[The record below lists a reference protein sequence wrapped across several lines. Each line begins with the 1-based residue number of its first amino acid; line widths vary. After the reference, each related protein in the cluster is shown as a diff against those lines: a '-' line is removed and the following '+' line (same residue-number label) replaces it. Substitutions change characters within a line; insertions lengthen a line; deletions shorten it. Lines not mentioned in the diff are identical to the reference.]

1 MSCILNSGRL
11 KPCKDAVGG
20 IRKIHFVD
28 FGTLGTITLGS
39 NDEVTDITGITLD
52 VDGSS
57 GDESNA
63 FKYHT
68 YDVKGNSS
76 LETNI
81 QSSLENGTTFFEQVL
96 SITLHKLTKE
106 DNKELKLITFGRPH
120 VFVETFDGSLLLV
133 GREHGA
139 EVTGGTAVTG
149 TAMGDLQ
156 GYTLTLTA
164 NERTMPNFVDGAT
177 AAEPFVG
184 MTTDDAN
191 FVQST
196 QRAV

>member
-1 MSCILNSGRL
+1 MACDLTGGRL

-20 IRKIHFVD
+20 VRKIHFVD
-28 FGTLGTITLGS
+28 FGDLGTVTLS
-39 NDEVTDITGITLD
+39 DDEVTDL
-52 VDGSS
+52 S
-57 GDESNA
+57 GTFS
-63 FKYHT
+63 FHT

-81 QSSLENGTTFFEQVL
+81 QTSLENGTTFFEQVVNV
-96 SITLHKLTKE
+96 TLHKLTKE
-106 DNKELKLITFGRPH
+106 DNKELKLMSYGRPH
-120 VFVETFDGSLLLV
+120 VFIETFDGKVLLI

-164 NERTMPNFVDGAT
+164 NETTMPNFVDSPTSADPFAGMSSAT
-177 AAEPFVG
+177 ASA
-184 MTTDDAN
+184 
-191 FVQST
+191 ST
-196 QRAV
+196 QRTP

>member
-1 MSCILNSGRL
+1 MACDLTGGRL

-28 FGTLGTITLGS
+28 FGDLGTITVGS
-39 NDEVTDITGITLD
+39 SDEITDI
-52 VDGSS
+52 S
-57 GDESNA
+57 GTFS
-63 FKYHT
+63 YHS
-68 YDVKGNSS
+68 YEVKGNSS

-81 QSSLENGTTFFEQVL
+81 QTSLENGTTFFEQVVN
-96 SITLHKLTKE
+96 ITLHKLTKE
-106 DNKELKLITFGRPH
+106 DNKELKLMAFGRPH
-120 VFVETFDGSLLLV
+120 VFVETFDGSVLLV

-164 NERTMPNFVDGAT
+164 NEITMPNFVDSPTSADPFAGMASAT
-177 AAEPFVG
+177 A
-184 MTTDDAN
+184 T
-191 FVQST
+191 QST
-196 QRAV
+196 QRSV

>member
-1 MSCILNSGRL
+1 MSCDLTGGRL

-28 FGTLGTITLGS
+28 FGDLGAVTVGS
-39 NDEVTDITGITLD
+39 NDEVTDM
-52 VDGSS
+52 DGT
-57 GDESNA
+57 
-63 FKYHT
+63 FTYHT

-81 QSSLENGTTFFEQVL
+81 QSSLENGTTFFEQVVNV
-96 SITLHKLTKE
+96 TLHKLSKE
-106 DNKELKLITFGRPH
+106 DNKELKLMAYGRPH
-120 VFVETFDGSLLLV
+120 VFLETFDGSLLLV

-139 EVTGGTAVTG
+139 EVTGGTMVSG

-164 NERTMPNFVDGAT
+164 NETTMPNFVDGAT

-184 MTTDDAN
+184 MTSATDTE
-191 FVQST
+191 ST

>member
-1 MSCILNSGRL
+1 MSCELTGGRL

-28 FGTLGTITLGS
+28 FGTLGTVS
-39 NDEVTDITGITLD
+39 VVDDEVTDIGGTF
-52 VDGSS
+52 S
-57 GDESNA
+57 
-63 FKYHT
+63 YHT

-81 QSSLENGTTFFEQVL
+81 QTSLENGTTFFEQVVNL
-96 SITLHKLTKE
+96 TLHKLTKE
-106 DNKELKLITFGRPH
+106 DNKEMKLIAFGRPH
-120 VFVETFDGSLLLV
+120 VFVETFDGKLLLV

-149 TAMGDLQ
+149 TARGDLQ

-164 NERTMPNFVDGAT
+164 YEITMPNFVSGAT
-177 AAEPFVG
+177 SDDPFAG
-184 MTTDDAN
+184 MSSATASE
-191 FVQST
+191 ST
-196 QRAV
+196 QRTV

>member
-1 MSCILNSGRL
+1 MACDLTGGRL

-28 FGTLGTITLGS
+28 YGDLGAVTLTD
-39 NDEVTDITGITLD
+39 DEVTDM
-52 VDGSS
+52 DGT
-57 GDESNA
+57 
-63 FKYHT
+63 FTYHT

-81 QSSLENGTTFFEQVL
+81 QTSLENGTTFFEQVI
-96 SITLHKLTKE
+96 SVTLHKLTKE
-106 DNKELKLITFGRPH
+106 DNKELKLMAFGRPH
-120 VFVETFDGSLLLV
+120 VFVETFDGKLLLV

-164 NERTMPNFVDGAT
+164 NEITMPNFVSGAT
-177 AAEPFVG
+177 SADPFAG
-184 MTTDDAN
+184 MAGATDT
-191 FVQST
+191 QST

>member
-1 MSCILNSGRL
+1 MACDLTGGRL

-28 FGTLGTITLGS
+28 YGDLDTVSVTD
-39 NDEVTDITGITLD
+39 DEVTDI
-52 VDGSS
+52 S
-57 GDESNA
+57 GTFS
-63 FKYHT
+63 YHS

-81 QSSLENGTTFFEQVL
+81 QTSLENGTTFFEQVVN
-96 SITLHKLTKE
+96 ITLHKLTKE
-106 DNKELKLITFGRPH
+106 DNKELKLMAFGRPH
-120 VFVETFDGSLLLV
+120 VFVETFDGKVLLV

-164 NERTMPNFVDGAT
+164 NETTLPNFVDSPTADDPFAGMASAT
-177 AAEPFVG
+177 A
-184 MTTDDAN
+184 TR
-191 FVQST
+191 ST

>member
-1 MSCILNSGRL
+1 MSCELTTGRL

-28 FGTLGTITLGS
+28 FGDLGDVTLASDSDST
-39 NDEVTDITGITLD
+39 NPDNVTDIGGTAGALT
-52 VDGSS
+52 
-57 GDESNA
+57 
-63 FKYHT
+63 YHT

-96 SITLHKLTKE
+96 NITLHKLSKE
-106 DNKELKLITFGRPH
+106 DNKELKLMAYGRPH

-164 NERTMPNFVDGAT
+164 NEVTMPNFVDGAT
-177 AAEPFVG
+177 AADPFAG
-184 MTTDDAN
+184 MSSLISDAA
-191 FVQST
+191 ST
-196 QRAV
+196 QRSV

>member
-1 MSCILNSGRL
+1 VSLEPTCPFLILIIMACDLTGGRA

-28 FGTLGTITLGS
+28 FADLGDITLTD
-39 NDEVTDITGITLD
+39 DEVTDM
-52 VDGSS
+52 DGTF
-57 GDESNA
+57 D
-63 FKYHT
+63 YHT

-81 QSSLENGTTFFEQVL
+81 QTSLENGTTFFESVVNL
-96 SITLHKLTKE
+96 TLHKLTKE
-106 DNKELKLITFGRPH
+106 DNKELKLMAFGRPH

-139 EVTGGTAVTG
+139 EVTGGTMVTG

-164 NERTMPNFVDGAT
+164 NEVTPPNFVSGAT
-177 AAEPFVG
+177 AADPFAG
-184 MTTDDAN
+184 MSSATDSP
-191 FVQST
+191 ST
-196 QRAV
+196 KRTP

>member
-1 MSCILNSGRL
+1 MACDLTGGRA

-20 IRKIHFVD
+20 IRKIHFAD
-28 FGTLGTITLGS
+28 FGDLGTVTIDT
-39 NDEVTDITGITLD
+39 NDQVTDL
-52 VDGSS
+52 S
-57 GDESNA
+57 GT
-63 FKYHT
+63 FTYHT

-81 QSSLENGTTFFEQVL
+81 NSSIENGTTFFEQVVNL
-96 SITLHKLTKE
+96 TLHKLSKE
-106 DNKELKLITFGRPH
+106 DNKELKLMAFGRPH
-120 VFVETFDGSLLLV
+120 VFVETFDGQVLLV

-164 NERTMPNFVDGAT
+164 NETTMPNFVEGPTAADPFAGMTSAT
-177 AAEPFVG
+177 ATA
-184 MTTDDAN
+184 
-191 FVQST
+191 ST
-196 QRAV
+196 QRTL

>member
-1 MSCILNSGRL
+1 MSCDLTGGRL

-28 FGTLGTITLGS
+28 FGDLGTVSVTD
-39 NDEVTDITGITLD
+39 DEVTDL
-52 VDGSS
+52 S
-57 GDESNA
+57 GTFS
-63 FKYHT
+63 YHT

-81 QSSLENGTTFFEQVL
+81 QTSLENGTTFFEQVV
-96 SITLHKLTKE
+96 SVTLHKLTKE
-106 DNKELKLITFGRPH
+106 DNKELKLMAFGRPH
-120 VFVETFDGSLLLV
+120 VFVETFDGKLLLV

-164 NERTMPNFVDGAT
+164 NEITMPNFVDGAT
-177 AAEPFVG
+177 AADPFAG
-184 MTTDDAN
+184 MSSATAT
-191 FVQST
+191 QST
-196 QRAV
+196 QRTV

>member
-1 MSCILNSGRL
+1 MSCELITGRL

-28 FGTLGTITLGS
+28 FGQLGDIDLGT
-39 NDEVTDITGITLD
+39 NDEVTDM
-52 VDGSS
+52 DG
-57 GDESNA
+57 A
-63 FKYHT
+63 FTYHT

-81 QSSLENGTTFFEQVL
+81 QTSLENGTTFFEQVL
-96 SITLHKLTKE
+96 NITLHKLTKE
-106 DNKELKLITFGRPH
+106 DNKELKLMAFGRPH
-120 VFVETFDGSLLLV
+120 VFVETFDGNLLLV

-156 GYTLTLTA
+156 GYTLTFTA
-164 NERTMPNFVDGAT
+164 SEVTMPNFVTGAT
-177 AAEPFVG
+177 AADPFAG
-184 MTTDDAN
+184 MASATDAP
-191 FVQST
+191 ST
-196 QRAV
+196 QRSV

>member
-1 MSCILNSGRL
+1 MACDLTGGRL

-28 FGTLGTITLGS
+28 FGDLGTVTLTD
-39 NDEVTDITGITLD
+39 DEVTDL
-52 VDGSS
+52 S
-57 GDESNA
+57 GTFS
-63 FKYHT
+63 YHT

-81 QSSLENGTTFFEQVL
+81 NTSLENGTTFFEQVVNV
-96 SITLHKLTKE
+96 TLHKLTKE
-106 DNKELKLITFGRPH
+106 DNKELKLMAYGRPH
-120 VFVETFDGSLLLV
+120 VFVETFDGNLLLV

-164 NERTMPNFVDGAT
+164 NEVTMPNFVNGAT
-177 AAEPFVG
+177 AADPFAG
-184 MTTDDAN
+184 MASATAS
-191 FVQST
+191 QST
-196 QRAV
+196 QRTV

>member
-1 MSCILNSGRL
+1 MSCSLTGGRL

-28 FGTLGTITLGS
+28 FGQLGDVTVVD
-39 NDEVTDITGITLD
+39 DEVTNM
-52 VDGSS
+52 DGT
-57 GDESNA
+57 
-63 FKYHT
+63 FTYHS

-81 QSSLENGTTFFEQVL
+81 QTSLENGTTFFEQVVNL
-96 SITLHKLTKE
+96 TLHKLTKE
-106 DNKELKLITFGRPH
+106 DNKELKLMAFGRPH
-120 VFVETFDGSLLLV
+120 VFVETFDGKLLLV

-164 NERTMPNFVDGAT
+164 NEITMPNFVSGAT
-177 AAEPFVG
+177 SADPFAG
-184 MTTDDAN
+184 MTSATDSP
-191 FVQST
+191 ST
-196 QRAV
+196 QRTV

>member
-1 MSCILNSGRL
+1 MSCTLNSGRL

-28 FGTLGTITLGS
+28 FGDLGTVTLTD
-39 NDEVTDITGITLD
+39 DEVTNITGDTGALT
-52 VDGSS
+52 
-57 GDESNA
+57 
-63 FKYHT
+63 YHT

-96 SITLHKLTKE
+96 SITLHKLSKE
-106 DNKELKLITFGRPH
+106 DNKELKLIAFGRPH
-120 VFVETFDGSLLLV
+120 VFVETFDRKVILV
-133 GREHGA
+133 GNEHGA

-164 NERTMPNFVDGAT
+164 NEITMPNFVEVSQNFSDGASDDFLSEMAGLDGVV
-177 AAEPFVG
+177 AA
-184 MTTDDAN
+184 
-191 FVQST
+191 ST

>member
-1 MSCILNSGRL
+1 MACDLTGGRA

-20 IRKIHFVD
+20 IKKIHFVD
-28 FGTLGTITLGS
+28 FGNLGDMPLGS
-39 NDEVTDITGITLD
+39 SDEITDM
-52 VDGSS
+52 DGT
-57 GDESNA
+57 
-63 FKYHT
+63 FTYYT

-81 QSSLENGTTFFEQVL
+81 TTSLENGTTFFEQVVNL
-96 SITLHKLTKE
+96 TLHKLTKE
-106 DNKELKLITFGRPH
+106 DNKELKLMAFGRPH

-139 EVTGGTAVTG
+139 EVTGGTMVTG

-164 NERTMPNFVDGAT
+164 NEVTMPNFVNGAT
-177 AAEPFVG
+177 AADPFAG
-184 MTTDDAN
+184 MTSAADTPG
-191 FVQST
+191 T
-196 QRAV
+196 QRTP

>member
-1 MSCILNSGRL
+1 MACDLTGGRL

-20 IRKIHFVD
+20 VRKIHFVD
-28 FGTLGTITLGS
+28 FGDLGTITLTD
-39 NDEVTDITGITLD
+39 DEVTDM
-52 VDGSS
+52 DGT
-57 GDESNA
+57 
-63 FKYHT
+63 FTYHT

-81 QSSLENGTTFFEQVL
+81 QTSLENGTTFFEQV
-96 SITLHKLTKE
+96 INVTLHKLTKE
-106 DNKELKLITFGRPH
+106 DNKELKLMAFGRPH
-120 VFVETFDGSLLLV
+120 VFVETFDGKLLLV

-164 NERTMPNFVDGAT
+164 NEITMPNFVDGAT
-177 AAEPFVG
+177 SADPFVG
-184 MTTDDAN
+184 MASATDSA
-191 FVQST
+191 SS
-196 QRAV
+196 QRTV